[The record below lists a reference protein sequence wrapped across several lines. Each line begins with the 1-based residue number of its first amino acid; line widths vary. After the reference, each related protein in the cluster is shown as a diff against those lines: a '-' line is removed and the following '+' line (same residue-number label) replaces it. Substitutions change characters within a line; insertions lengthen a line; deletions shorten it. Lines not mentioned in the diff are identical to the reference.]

1 MIFRSLLFVLLYSQA
16 PAQTSEAP
24 PSSGESPTALME
36 RVTHHF
42 AENGGVKIHYT
53 SIGKGPLIVL
63 IHGFPDFWYTWR
75 QQMIPLS
82 EAGFQVVAID
92 QRGYNR
98 SDKPEGVDNY
108 AMSLLVEDL
117 SAVIR
122 ANGRKKAIIGGHDW
136 GGAVAWTLAMSKP
149 QLVEKLMI
157 LNLPHPRGLARELA
171 ENPEQQ
177 KNSAYAR
184 NFQNKDAH
192 LTLTAEALSGWVKD
206 TKARQ
211 HYLKAFERSDF
222 NAMLHYYRKNYP
234 RPPYRK
240 PEGPVAKVDCPVLM
254 IHGLE
259 DKALLAGALNNTWEW
274 LNKDLTLVTVP
285 GAGHF
290 VQQDAPDLVT
300 RSMLMWLKR

>member
-1 MIFRSLLFVLLYSQA
+1 MD
-16 PAQTSEAP
+16 
-24 PSSGESPTALME
+24 

-42 AENGGVKIHYT
+42 AENEGVKIHYT

-108 AMSLLVEDL
+108 AMSLLVEDV

-171 ENPEQQ
+171 DNPEQQ

>member
-1 MIFRSLLFVLLYSQA
+1 
-16 PAQTSEAP
+16 
-24 PSSGESPTALME
+24 ME

-98 SDKPEGVDNY
+98 SDKPKGVDNY

>member
-1 MIFRSLLFVLLYSQA
+1 
-16 PAQTSEAP
+16 
-24 PSSGESPTALME
+24 ME

-42 AENGGVKIHYT
+42 TENEGVKIHYT

-108 AMSLLVEDL
+108 AMSLLVEDV

>member
-1 MIFRSLLFVLLYSQA
+1 
-16 PAQTSEAP
+16 
-24 PSSGESPTALME
+24 ME

-184 NFQNKDAH
+184 NFQNRDAH

>member
-1 MIFRSLLFVLLYSQA
+1 
-16 PAQTSEAP
+16 
-24 PSSGESPTALME
+24 ME

-42 AENGGVKIHYT
+42 AENEGVKIHYT

-184 NFQNKDAH
+184 NFQNRDAH

-259 DKALLAGALNNTWEW
+259 DEALLAGALNNTWEW

-300 RSMLMWLKR
+300 RSMLMWLNR